1 MINVVMVIVCVKMHW
16 YCEMI
21 EMVAGIPKQSWDIT
35 HGLPFSDYLLKH
47 IASVRNDAE
56 SHGTLKAGTFDLVG
70 IIVYEID
77 QLPYQNTFYTGGFGS
92 VETVFLVSLG
102 IALLAF
108 VDARKQIGG
117 LGWKALRGVALTAPL
132 CDTIPSA
139 FPD

>member
-1 MINVVMVIVCVKMHW
+1 MNILREEYLSSHG
-16 YCEMI
+16 Y
-21 EMVAGIPKQSWDIT
+21 T
-35 HGLPFSDYLLKH
+35 HGLPFSGRVFDILHCARY
-47 IASVRNDAE
+47 DAE

-70 IIVYEID
+70 TIVYEID

-108 VDARKQIGG
+108 ADARKRTGG
-117 LGWKALRGVALTAPL
+117 LGWKALRGVALTAPI